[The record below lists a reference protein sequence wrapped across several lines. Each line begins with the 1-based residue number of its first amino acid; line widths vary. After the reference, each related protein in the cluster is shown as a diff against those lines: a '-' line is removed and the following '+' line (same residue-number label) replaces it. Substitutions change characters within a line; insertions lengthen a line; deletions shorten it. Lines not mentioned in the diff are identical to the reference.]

1 MKDVVLIVD
10 DDFQVGQVLEA
21 LLRAANI
28 GAVVVSSG
36 SAALSVLES
45 GSRIDAVI
53 SDLQMPEMDGM
64 QLLQRIVA
72 GWPEIPVLMLTGFGT
87 VPLAVEAMK
96 AGAADFL
103 LKPVQ
108 NSEVLYCVQKALTR
122 SEKASA
128 PESSASAGQPMVG
141 ASAAIAET
149 QNLIR
154 RAAGGMATVLL
165 RGESG
170 TGKEVAARAIHEGS
184 ARRAG
189 PFVKV
194 HCAALPEALLESELF
209 GYVKGAFT
217 GAAHRKPGRVELA
230 AGGVLFL
237 DEIGDVSLSV
247 QVKLLRLLQ
256 DKEFEPLG
264 SSTTYR
270 ADVRIVAATHRPL
283 EQMIRR
289 GEFREDLFYRLNV
302 VSIRMPTLR
311 ERGEDIE
318 LLARH
323 FGKVLAAANGKSELR
338 FSDAALGRLRSFDW
352 PGNVRQLQNLVERLI
367 VLRDGAT
374 VGAEDIQRE
383 LDMDAALFAA
393 DPDSGPRRGLGRDQ
407 IVDALN
413 RALGNRTLAAKL
425 LGVSRRT
432 LYNKLEEFQLH
443 DVEPTSPAR

>member
-264 SSTTYR
+264 SSTTYK

-302 VSIRMPTLR
+302 VSIRMPMLR

-323 FGKVLAAANGKSELR
+323 FGKVLAAANGKPELR

-374 VGAEDIQRE
+374 VGPEDIQRE

-393 DPDSGPRRGLGRDQ
+393 DPESGPRRGLGRDQ
-407 IVDALN
+407 IVDALS
-413 RALGNRTLAAKL
+413 RAQGNRTLAAKL

-432 LYNKLEEFQLH
+432 LYNKLDEFQLH
-443 DVEPTSPAR
+443 DSEPVRSAR

>member
-64 QLLQRIVA
+64 QLLQKIVA

-87 VPLAVEAMK
+87 VPRAVEAMK

-128 PESSASAGQPMVG
+128 PESSAPAGQPMVG

-264 SSTTYR
+264 SSTTYK

-323 FGKVLAAANGKSELR
+323 FGKVLAAANGKPELR

-367 VLRDGAT
+367 VLRDGAM
-374 VGAEDIQRE
+374 VGPEDIQRE
-383 LDMDAALFAA
+383 LDMDASLFAA
-393 DPDSGPRRGLGRDQ
+393 EPESGPRRGLGRDQ

-413 RALGNRTLAAKL
+413 RAQGNRTLAAKL

-432 LYNKLEEFQLH
+432 LYNKLDEFQLQ
-443 DVEPTSPAR
+443 DSEPVRSAQ